1 MFVIRYG
8 SDSTLDLDLHDEA
21 QVRVCAAPRG
31 TPLADVAEA
40 TRAALAAPLGFPPL
54 AQAAVPGDKAVLA
67 LEPGVP
73 QAATLVAQSIAA
85 LLAAGLQPANI
96 TVLTLAGSGQV
107 AVETTSDPLAELPA
121 HIRATVVHKQ
131 HDPRERDALSYLAA
145 TEDANPIY
153 INRAIHDADLVV
165 SIGTLR
171 LPDSLGY
178 HGIHSGLF
186 PTFSDASTLA
196 RFRSPKAVEL
206 EEQEIL
212 RKQADEV
219 GWLLGTR
226 FTIQVVPGA
235 NSDLLSV
242 LAGDL
247 EAVLAAGSRVCD
259 EAWRFEVPYRAG
271 LVIAAL
277 GGDASQQTWDNVGR
291 ALAAA
296 ARVLGDDGDVVVCSR
311 LQESPGPGLE
321 RIMGADD
328 LFLALREIEQ
338 DKPYDSLPAAE
349 LARALERGK
358 VYLVSDLP
366 DDRIEALGLIPIN
379 ADDVSGVV
387 GRYDSSIVLANAHYA
402 QAWLAS
408 EAVAKKPRNR
418 KSRS

>member
-8 SDSTLDLDLHDEA
+8 TDSTLDLDLDDEA
-21 QVRVCAAPRG
+21 QVRVCDAPRG
-31 TPLADVAEA
+31 TPLADVAAA
-40 TRAALAAPLGFPPL
+40 TREALGAPLGFPPL
-54 AQAAVPGDKAVLA
+54 SQSAVPGDKAVLA

-73 QAATLVAQSIAA
+73 RTATLVAQSIAA
-85 LLAAGLQPANI
+85 LLAAGLSPVDI
-96 TVLTLAGSGQV
+96 TVLSLAGSES
-107 AVETTSDPLAELPA
+107 ADDPLAELPA
-121 HIRATVVHKQ
+121 DIRTAIVHRQ
-131 HDPRERDALSYLAA
+131 HVPCERDALSYLAA
-145 TEDANPIY
+145 TTDANPIY

-196 RFRSPKAVEL
+196 RFRSPRAVEL

-235 NSDLLSV
+235 DGEVLRV

-247 EAVLAAGSRVCD
+247 EAVLATGSRVCD
-259 EAWRFEVPYRAG
+259 EAWRFEVPYRVG
-271 LVIAAL
+271 LVVAAI
-277 GGDASQQTWDNVGR
+277 GGDAAQQTWDNVGR

-296 ARVLGDDGDVVVCSR
+296 ARVLDEDGDVVICSR
-311 LQESPGPGLE
+311 LEEQPGPGLD

-338 DKPYDSLPAAE
+338 DKPHDSLPAAE

-358 VYLVSDLP
+358 VYLISDLP
-366 DDRIEALGLIPIN
+366 DDRIEALGMIPIG

-387 GRYDSSIVLANAHYA
+387 GRYDSSVVLANAQYA
-402 QAWLAS
+402 QAWPAG
-408 EAVAKKPRNR
+408 EAIAKKPRTR
-418 KSRS
+418 RSRS